1 MVGEVSPDG
10 NFVWD
15 GEVWVPKGEYNPG
28 PDVAEEATNNVFH
41 LGDQDLSGDVGWE
54 PVTEKSSEGGKGKLI
69 AMSIVGML
77 VLSALGW
84 VLYAFVIDP
93 MLFPDPY
100 SKTKFVSVV
109 DDHPTPE
116 DVISGDAGAWACFVE
131 MEIEE
136 EDMTLRTNFDIYA
149 SNEGARSYS
158 KISFG
163 FFGSYE
169 SDVWIDEN
177 QIAWQM
183 DDGDTVVKSK
193 VAISGLDTSP
203 AEEILHNSSAPVELC
218 FLHHDIVASMDENPS
233 QKFSSDKERFPDEEG
248 VRAVKVETQMEID
261 GEDGDMNIAVYF
273 DDDENILG
281 TKISNSSFEC
291 LITYSDDS
299 FSKPGWVSSANS
311 EAPMLVDLGFNNIW
325 SMEHNSMVNSQ
336 YNATYSMDG
345 AKIVIY
351 DTEYDDDGNS
361 TNVIMHEVLMQD
373 AMNGGALI
381 QPTNWNNEPV
391 NCTLGYADSDSDGLI
406 STGDTVSVDC
416 EEDVLNGMY
425 LGISDENGVAEQV
438 NMDVPW
444 LSPIFTIIALLGA
457 AMLVSR
463 RDKSGPNQASH

>member
-10 NFVWD
+10 NFVWN
-15 GEVWVPKGEYNPG
+15 GEEWIPKEEDNPSQELV
-28 PDVAEEATNNVFH
+28 DETANNVFH
-41 LGDQDLSGDVGWE
+41 LGEQELAGDVGWE
-54 PVTEKSSEGGKGKLI
+54 PVTEKSNEGGKGKLI

-109 DDHPTPE
+109 DDHPTVE
-116 DVISGDAGAWACFVE
+116 DVISGDAGTWACFVE
-131 MEIEE
+131 MEIKE
-136 EDMTLRTNFDIYA
+136 EDMTLRTNFEIYA
-149 SNEGARSYS
+149 SDNSARSYS
-158 KISFG
+158 KISVA
-163 FFGSYE
+163 FFGSFE

-177 QIAWQM
+177 QIAWKI
-183 DDGDTVVKSK
+183 DDSETVTKSK

-218 FLHHDIVASMDENPS
+218 FLHHEIVKSMDENPA
-233 QKFSSDKERFPDEEG
+233 QKFSSEKERFPDEEG
-248 VRAVKVETQMEID
+248 VRAVKVETVMEIE

-281 TKISNSSFEC
+281 TKISNSSYDC

-299 FSKPGWVSSANS
+299 FSKPSWANS
-311 EAPMLVDLGFNNIW
+311 ADSDKPMLVDIGFNEIW
-325 SMEHNSMVNSQ
+325 STGHNSMVHSQ

-345 AKIVIY
+345 AKVVIY
-351 DTEYDDDGNS
+351 DTEYDDYGNE
-361 TNVIMHEVLMQD
+361 TKTIQHEVSIQD
-373 AMNGGALI
+373 ALNGGALI

-391 NCTLGYADSDSDGLI
+391 NCTLSYTDSDSDGLI
-406 STGDTVSVDC
+406 STGDTVSVNC

-425 LGISDENGVAEQV
+425 LGIADENGVAEQV
-438 NMDVPW
+438 SMDVPW

-463 RDKSGPNQASH
+463 RD

>member
-10 NFVWD
+10 NFVWN
-15 GEVWVPKGEYNPG
+15 GEEWIPKEEDNPSQELV
-28 PDVAEEATNNVFH
+28 DETANNVFH
-41 LGDQDLSGDVGWE
+41 LGEQELAGDVGWE
-54 PVTEKSSEGGKGKLI
+54 PVTEKSNEGGKGKLI

-109 DDHPTPE
+109 DDHPTVE
-116 DVISGDAGAWACFVE
+116 DVISGDAGTWACFVE
-131 MEIEE
+131 MEIKE
-136 EDMTLRTNFDIYA
+136 EDMTLRTNFEIYA
-149 SNEGARSYS
+149 SDNSARSYS
-158 KISFG
+158 KISVA
-163 FFGSYE
+163 FFGSFE

-177 QIAWQM
+177 QIAWKI
-183 DDGDTVVKSK
+183 DDSETVTKSK

-218 FLHHDIVASMDENPS
+218 FLHHEIVKSMDENPS
-233 QKFSSDKERFPDEEG
+233 QKFSSEKERFPDEEG
-248 VRAVKVETQMEID
+248 VRAVKVETVMEIE
-261 GEDGDMNIAVYF
+261 GEDGNMNIAVYF

-281 TKISNSSFEC
+281 TKISNSSYDC

-299 FSKPGWVSSANS
+299 FSKPSWANS
-311 EAPMLVDLGFNNIW
+311 ADSDKPMLVDIGFNEIW
-325 SMEHNSMVNSQ
+325 STGHNSMVHSQ

-345 AKIVIY
+345 AKVVIY
-351 DTEYDDDGNS
+351 DTEYDDYGNE
-361 TNVIMHEVLMQD
+361 TKTIQHEVSIQD
-373 AMNGGALI
+373 ALNGGALI

-391 NCTLGYADSDSDGLI
+391 NCTLSYTDSDSDGLI
-406 STGDTVSVDC
+406 STGDTVSVNC

-425 LGISDENGVAEQV
+425 LGIADENGVAEQV
-438 NMDVPW
+438 SMDVPW

-463 RDKSGPNQASH
+463 RD

>member
-10 NFVWD
+10 NFVWN
-15 GEVWVPKGEYNPG
+15 GEEWIPKEEDNPSQELV
-28 PDVAEEATNNVFH
+28 DETANNVFH
-41 LGDQDLSGDVGWE
+41 LGEQELAGDVGWE
-54 PVTEKSSEGGKGKLI
+54 PVTEKSNEGGKGKLI

-109 DDHPTPE
+109 DDHPTVE
-116 DVISGDAGAWACFVE
+116 DVISGDAGTWACFVE
-131 MEIEE
+131 MEIKE
-136 EDMTLRTNFDIYA
+136 EDMTLRTNFEIYA
-149 SNEGARSYS
+149 SDNSARSYS
-158 KISFG
+158 KISVA
-163 FFGSYE
+163 FFGSFE

-177 QIAWQM
+177 QIAWKI
-183 DDGDTVVKSK
+183 DDSETVTKSK

-218 FLHHDIVASMDENPS
+218 FLHHEIVKSMDENPS
-233 QKFSSDKERFPDEEG
+233 QKFSSEKERFPDEEG
-248 VRAVKVETQMEID
+248 VRAVKVETVMEIE

-281 TKISNSSFEC
+281 TKISNSSYDC

-299 FSKPGWVSSANS
+299 FSKPSWANS
-311 EAPMLVDLGFNNIW
+311 ADSDKPMLVDIGFNEIW
-325 SMEHNSMVNSQ
+325 STGHNSMVHSQ

-345 AKIVIY
+345 AKVVIY
-351 DTEYDDDGNS
+351 DTEYDDYGNE
-361 TNVIMHEVLMQD
+361 TKTIQHEVSIQD
-373 AMNGGALI
+373 ALNGGALI

-391 NCTLGYADSDSDGLI
+391 NCTLSYTDSDSDGLI
-406 STGDTVSVDC
+406 STGDTVSVNC

-425 LGISDENGVAEQV
+425 LGIADENGVAEQV
-438 NMDVPW
+438 SMDVPW
-444 LSPIFTIIALLGA
+444 LSPIFTIIALLGS

-463 RDKSGPNQASH
+463 RD

>member
-10 NFVWD
+10 NFVWN
-15 GEVWVPKGEYNPG
+15 GEEWIPKQEYNANQTPENANQT
-28 PDVAEEATNNVFH
+28 PDNVFQ
-41 LGDQDLSGDVGWE
+41 LGEQELAGNVGWE
-54 PVTEKSSEGGKGKLI
+54 PVTEKSSEGGKGKMI

-77 VLSALGW
+77 ILSALGW

-109 DDHPTPE
+109 DDHPTPDE
-116 DVISGDAGAWACFVE
+116 VISGDVGPWACLVE
-131 MEIEE
+131 MEIK
-136 EDMTLRTNFDIYA
+136 EDEMTLRTNFDIYA
-149 SNEGARSYS
+149 SDNSARSYS

-163 FFGSYE
+163 FFGSFE
-169 SDVWIDEN
+169 SEVWIDED
-177 QIAWQM
+177 QIAWKI
-183 DDGDTVVKSK
+183 DDSESVTKKK
-193 VAISGLDTSP
+193 VAISGLETSP
-203 AEEILHNSSAPVELC
+203 AEEILYNSSSPVELC
-218 FLHHDIVASMDENPS
+218 FIHHDIVESMEENPS
-233 QKFSSDKERFPDEEG
+233 QKFSSEKERFPDEEG
-248 VRAVKVETQMEID
+248 VRAVKVETMMEIE

-281 TKISNSSFEC
+281 AKISNSSFDC

-299 FSKPGWVSSANS
+299 FSKPGWVNTADSD
-311 EAPMLVDLGFNNIW
+311 APMLVDLGFNEIW
-325 SMEHNSMVNSQ
+325 STGHNSMVNSQ

-345 AKIVIY
+345 AKVVIY
-351 DTEYDDDGNS
+351 DTEYDDYGNE
-361 TNVIMHEVLMQD
+361 TKVTQYEVSIQD
-373 AMNGGALI
+373 ALDGGALI

-391 NCTLGYADSDSDGLI
+391 NCTLSYTDSDSDGLI

-425 LGISDENGVAEQV
+425 LGIADENGVAEQV
-438 NMDVPW
+438 SMDVPW

-463 RDKSGPNQASH
+463 RD

>member
-10 NFVWD
+10 NFVWN
-15 GEVWVPKGEYNPG
+15 GEEWIPKEEDNPSQELV
-28 PDVAEEATNNVFH
+28 DETANNVFH
-41 LGDQDLSGDVGWE
+41 LGEQELAGDVGWE
-54 PVTEKSSEGGKGKLI
+54 PVTEKSNEGGKGKLI

-109 DDHPTPE
+109 DDHPTVE
-116 DVISGDAGAWACFVE
+116 DVISGDAGTWACFVE
-131 MEIEE
+131 MEIKE
-136 EDMTLRTNFDIYA
+136 EDMTLRTNFEIYA
-149 SNEGARSYS
+149 SDNSARSYS
-158 KISFG
+158 KISVA
-163 FFGSYE
+163 FFGSFE

-177 QIAWQM
+177 QIAWKI
-183 DDGDTVVKSK
+183 DDSETVTKSK

-218 FLHHDIVASMDENPS
+218 FLHHEIVKSMDENPS
-233 QKFSSDKERFPDEEG
+233 QKFSSEKERFPDEEG
-248 VRAVKVETQMEID
+248 VRAVKVETVMEIE

-281 TKISNSSFEC
+281 TKISNSSYDC

-299 FSKPGWVSSANS
+299 FSKPSWANS
-311 EAPMLVDLGFNNIW
+311 ADSDKPMLVDIGFNEIW
-325 SMEHNSMVNSQ
+325 STGHNSMVHSQ

-345 AKIVIY
+345 AKVVIY
-351 DTEYDDDGNS
+351 DTEYDDYGNE
-361 TNVIMHEVLMQD
+361 TKTIQHEVSIQD
-373 AMNGGALI
+373 ALNGGALI

-391 NCTLGYADSDSDGLI
+391 NCTLSYTDSDSDGLI
-406 STGDTVSVDC
+406 STGDTVSVNC

-425 LGISDENGVAEQV
+425 LGIADENGVAEQV
-438 NMDVPW
+438 SMDVPW

-463 RDKSGPNQASH
+463 RD